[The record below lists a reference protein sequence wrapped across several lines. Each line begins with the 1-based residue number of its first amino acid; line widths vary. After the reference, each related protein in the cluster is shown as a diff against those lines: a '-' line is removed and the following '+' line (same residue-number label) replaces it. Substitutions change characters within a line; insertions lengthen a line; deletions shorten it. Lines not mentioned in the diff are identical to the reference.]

1 MTTRAD
7 ELLVAYDALAA
18 HLSTP
23 ARDRDLVR
31 SLAIRAG
38 WGARPLHAPLLP
50 SGISHGV
57 PWELSCVAG
66 SKELRVFVEAQADP
80 PSADAYWRAADAV
93 TDLAASHGADVS
105 RLRAWSANLPTTLPR
120 PARLWHAIALP
131 PDGPIRWHAYITCP
145 DALEVLRR
153 ADLTPP
159 PLRANDRITIVS
171 LDLAPRP
178 RVKAYVVMPNA
189 TPDDLAVH
197 SPDGPMFARAML
209 GDAPAPW
216 WLVAIGL
223 GAESA
228 TALHFPARH
237 LDAATARARTRV
249 LVTELADDDLH
260 YVSFQ
265 RRAGVPRITTYF
277 TPRVQR

>member
-18 HLSTP
+18 RLGTP
-23 ARDRDLVR
+23 ARDRDLIR
-31 SLAIRAG
+31 ALAVRAG
-38 WGARPLHAPLLP
+38 WGARSVHAPLLP

-66 SKELRVFVEAQADP
+66 SQELRVFVEAQSDP
-80 PSADAYWRAADAV
+80 PSPLGYWQAADAV
-93 TDLAASHGADVS
+93 TDFAASHGADVA
-105 RLRAWSANLPTTLPR
+105 RLRAWSEDLPTTLPR
-120 PARLWHAIALP
+120 PARIWHAIALP
-131 PDGPIRWHAYITCP
+131 PAGPLRWHAYITC
-145 DALEVLRR
+145 DDVVRR
-153 ADLTPP
+153 ADLRPP
-159 PLRANDRITIVS
+159 PLRSDDRITIVS

-178 RVKAYVVMPNA
+178 RVKAYVLMPHA

-197 SPDGPMFARAML
+197 SPDGPRFADAML
-209 GDAPAPW
+209 GGAPAPW
-216 WLVAIGL
+216 WLVAVGL
-223 GAESA
+223 GADPT

-237 LDAATARARTRV
+237 LDPETVRARTRV
-249 LVTELADDDLH
+249 LVPDLPDDELH

-265 RRAGVPRITTYF
+265 RRDGEPRITTYF